1 MTFRKFLG
9 GTAAAVA
16 CTLSAVP
23 AWSANYPDHPVKLIV
38 PQSPGGA
45 SDALGR
51 LIAQGLT
58 DAWGQSVV
66 VENKAGAGGNIGLD
80 AVAKAP
86 GDGYTLLLTYEGT
99 QAINVSLRDLP
110 FDPIKDF
117 TPIAAVATVP
127 FIVAINKD
135 VKAQTFQEFVALARA
150 NPGMTFGSA
159 GSGTVNHL
167 LGEMVNHVADTKLT
181 HVPYK
186 GASPALTDLLG
197 GRLDV
202 VFSSVP
208 SIAQQVDAGALRGI
222 AISSNTR
229 SSRFPNIPTIAESG
243 YPDFHVAPWFA
254 VFGPAGVPDDIVSKI
269 NHDVGA
275 LLANPEFRKTLA
287 KHAAEPLQTTPEQLG
302 EMLQSDVNKWAVV
315 VKQSGARVD

>member
-1 MTFRKFLG
+1 MTIRKFLG
-9 GTAAAVA
+9 QTAAVVA
-16 CTLSAVP
+16 CALFAAP
-23 AWSANYPDHPVKLIV
+23 AWASAYPDRPVKLIV

-45 SDALGR
+45 SDVLAR

-58 DAWGQSVV
+58 QAWGQSVV

-80 AVAKAP
+80 AVAKSP
-86 GDGYTLLLTYEGT
+86 GDGYTLLFTYEGT

-127 FIVAINKD
+127 FIVAVNNDI
-135 VKAQTFQEFVALARA
+135 KARTFQEFVELARA

-186 GASPALTDLLG
+186 GAAPALTDLLG
-197 GRLDV
+197 GRIDV
-202 VFSSVP
+202 VFNSVP
-208 SIAQQVDAGALRGI
+208 SIAQQVDAGSVRGL
-222 AISSNTR
+222 AISSKTR
-229 SSRFPNIPTIAESG
+229 STRFPDIPTIAESG
-243 YPDFHVAPWFA
+243 YTDFNVAPWFA
-254 VFGPAGVPDDIVSKI
+254 VFGPAGVPDEVVQKI
-269 NHDVGA
+269 NHDVGV
-275 LLANPEFRKTLA
+275 LLADPAFQRNLA
-287 KHAAEPLQTTPEQLG
+287 KQAAEPLQTTPEQLG
-302 EMLQSDVNKWAVV
+302 AMLQADVAKWAVV
-315 VKQSGARVD
+315 VKQSGARAD